1 MTKRKKKI
9 YKKKGK
15 VVKDLTRNIFKIL
28 NEDSSKFYNYKQ
40 IAAKLNVSDT
50 EGKNQII
57 KNWKLFQGC
66 CLFLKKY
73 EYEKSLKTKN
83 PSIEIKKLSKK

>member
-57 KNWKLFQGC
+57 KKLTELTGT
-66 CLFLKKY
+66 KKI
-73 EYEKSLKTKN
+73 K
-83 PSIEIKKLSKK
+83 EILN